1 MTTKTKTKH
10 GSLLRRALPLL
21 VLALSVSTPA
31 GAWTQW
37 KNPDRGNWDDPA
49 NWSNGVPGPA
59 EDNVNISMGTAV
71 MTNQTVTTLKVEGS
85 VCLGVSGGLEL
96 HNSTLNAYGLHTFS
110 GGTITLYSGSV
121 LNTDILQVS
130 EYGGGTFSLLGSSSL
145 RASDKFQQNQE
156 GILTLDLT
164 GWRGSTAALITA
176 ETTLLNGGTL
186 NLLSLESLRQDDR
199 LVLIDSSKLN
209 TGHWQTLKI
218 GDEVQTLTSTG
229 EYTWQFAYDGGQYQ
243 LDYNYGT
250 YDVTLSVLMAPR
262 SISVPEPATYAAVAG
277 LALLALAAVRRY
289 RGVRRGA

>member
-31 GAWTQW
+31 GAWTAW
-37 KNPDRGNWDDPA
+37 TNSGRGDWNVSGNW
-49 NWSNGVPGPA
+49 SHGVPGPT

-71 MTNQTVTTLKVEGS
+71 MTGLNVTTLKVEGS

-110 GGTITLYSGSV
+110 GGTIKLYSGSV

-130 EYGGGTFSLLGSSSL
+130 EQGGGAFSLLGLSAL
-145 RASDKFQQNQE
+145 YASHNFQQNAE
-156 GILTLDLT
+156 GLLTLDLA
-164 GWRGSTAALITA
+164 GWRNLGTALITTG
-176 ETTLLNGGTL
+176 ETIMNGGTL
-186 NLLSLESLRQDDR
+186 DLLSLESLQQDDR
-199 LVLIDSSKLN
+199 LVLIDSNKLN
-209 TGHWQTLKI
+209 TGRWQTLTI
-218 GDEVQTLTSTG
+218 GGVEQTLNPIDSD
-229 EYTWQFAYDGGQYQ
+229 TWQFAYDGGLYE

-250 YDVTLSVLMAPR
+250 YDVTLSALIVPS

-277 LALLALAAVRRY
+277 LALLALAAVCRY
-289 RGVRRGA
+289 RGVRGGA